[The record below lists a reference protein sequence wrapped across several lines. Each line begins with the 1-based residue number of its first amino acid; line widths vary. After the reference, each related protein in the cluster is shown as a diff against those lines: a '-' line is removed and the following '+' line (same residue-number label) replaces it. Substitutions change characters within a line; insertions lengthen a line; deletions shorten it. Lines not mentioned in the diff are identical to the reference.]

1 MIFNFKTHKTGD
13 NQMENNSIEET
24 GRHLLRISAG
34 KIKRGSR
41 TKFRRLTTSLLALA
55 LAAFQIVPAFATI
68 NNTVTANGTGPGG
81 IPVTGNA
88 NATVAVIVAAPAVS
102 VVKTITF
109 APAGGDANGNGKADP
124 GDVLNYKFTVTNNG
138 NVSLNDVKVTD
149 ANDGVGAAVVV
160 VVPTTVTTDN
170 GSAAAGTLGDSVNA
184 STTKW
189 DKLGPAD
196 VITFTGTYTVV
207 AGDIAGA
214 GGGTGTGAS
223 GSAEPDGFL
232 DDKATTTANYINGVT
247 TTLVTASDKKSV
259 QLNIAPGIQVTKVA
273 SKTTNAAAGD
283 VITYTYT
290 VKNTGN
296 TPVNNITLADT
307 HNAIPGALV
316 PAFVA
321 FNVGNT
327 STHTGN
333 TINSLSPGDS
343 ATYTATY
350 TVTQNDVDT
359 RQ

>member
-1 MIFNFKTHKTGD
+1 MIFNFKTPKTGNTEMQNL
-13 NQMENNSIEET
+13 NQNIMS
-24 GRHLLRISAG
+24 HSKL
-34 KIKRGSR
+34 KRLS
-41 TKFRRLTTSLLALA
+41 TSVIALA

-81 IPVTGNA
+81 IAVTGNA
-88 NATVAVIVAAPAVS
+88 NATVAVIVAAPSVS
-102 VVKTITF
+102 VVKTIVF
-109 APAGGDANGNGKADP
+109 APGGDANGNGKADP
-124 GDVLNYKFTVTNNG
+124 GDVLNYKFTVTNTG
-138 NVSLNDVKVTD
+138 NVSLKDVKVTD

-160 VVPTTVTTDN
+160 AVPTVVTTDN
-170 GSAAAGTLGDSVNA
+170 GTAAAGTIGDSTNV

-196 VITFTGTYTVV
+196 VITFTAAYTVV
-207 AGDIAGA
+207 AGDIASA

-223 GSAEPDGFL
+223 GGPEPDGFL
-232 DDKATTTANYINGVT
+232 DDKATVTANYVNGLIT
-247 TTLVTASDKKSV
+247 TPVTASDKKSI
-259 QLNIAPGIQVTKVA
+259 QLNIQPGIQVTKVA

-296 TPVNNITLADT
+296 TPVNNITLSDT
-307 HNAIPGALV
+307 HNGIANALV
-316 PAFVA
+316 PGFVT
-321 FNVGNT
+321 FNPGNT

-333 TINSLSPGDS
+333 TINSLSPGDF

>member
-1 MIFNFKTHKTGD
+1 MIFKFNAKNTGVTKMD
-13 NQMENNSIEET
+13 DVNQSSQNCSKLKRLSSSI
-24 GRHLLRISAG
+24 I
-34 KIKRGSR
+34 
-41 TKFRRLTTSLLALA
+41 ALA
-55 LAAFQIVPAFATI
+55 LVAFQTVPVFATI
-68 NNTVTANGTGPGG
+68 NNTVTANGTGPASVA
-81 IPVTGNA
+81 VTGNA

-109 APAGGDANGNGKADP
+109 GPGGDVNGNGKADP

-138 NVSLNDVKVTD
+138 NVTLRDVKVTD

-160 VVPTTVTTDN
+160 VVPSTVTTDN
-170 GSAAAGTLGDSVNA
+170 GSAAAGTLGDSTNA

-196 VITFTGTYTVV
+196 VITFTASYTVV
-207 AGDIAGA
+207 PGDVASA

-223 GSAEPDGFL
+223 GGPEPDGFL
-232 DDKATTTANYINGVT
+232 DDKATVTADYINGAT
-247 TTLVTASDKKSV
+247 TTPVTASDKKSI
-259 QLNIAPGIQVTKVA
+259 QLNIQPAIQVTKVA

-296 TPVNNITLADT
+296 TPVNNITLTDT
-307 HNAIPGALV
+307 HNGVANALV
-316 PAFVA
+316 PVFVA
-321 FNVGNT
+321 FNPGNT

-333 TINSLSPGDS
+333 TINSLSPGDF

>member
-1 MIFNFKTHKTGD
+1 MIFNFKTQKTGD
-13 NQMENNSIEET
+13 TEMQNFNQSLNS
-24 GRHLLRISAG
+24 RSMF
-34 KIKRGSR
+34 KRLS
-41 TKFRRLTTSLLALA
+41 TSIIALA

-68 NNTVTANGTGPGG
+68 NNTVTANGTGPGSVA
-81 IPVTGNA
+81 VTGNA

-102 VVKTITF
+102 VVKTIVF
-109 APAGGDANGNGKADP
+109 APGGDVNGNGKADP

-160 VVPTTVTTDN
+160 VVPTVVTTDN
-170 GSAAAGTLGDSVNA
+170 GSAAAGTIGDSVNA

-207 AGDIAGA
+207 AGDIASA

-223 GSAEPDGFL
+223 GGAEPDGFL
-232 DDKATTTANYINGVT
+232 DDKATATANYINGVIT
-247 TTLVTASDKKSV
+247 TPVTASDKKSI
-259 QLNIAPGIQVTKVA
+259 QLNIAPGIQVTKIA

-307 HNAIPGALV
+307 HNGILNALT
-316 PAFVA
+316 PNFVA
-321 FNVGNT
+321 FNAGNT

-333 TINSLSPGDS
+333 TINSLSPGDF

>member
-1 MIFNFKTHKTGD
+1 MIFNFKTNKAGD
-13 NQMENNSIEET
+13 TKMHNLNQSINI
-24 GRHLLRISAG
+24 HS
-34 KIKRGSR
+34 KFKR
-41 TKFRRLTTSLLALA
+41 LATSIIALA
-55 LAAFQIVPAFATI
+55 LVAFQTVPTFATI
-68 NNTVTANGTGPGG
+68 NNSVTANGTGPGSVA
-81 IPVTGNA
+81 VTGNA

-109 APAGGDANGNGKADP
+109 GPGGDANGNGKADP

-138 NVSLNDVKVTD
+138 NVTLKDVTATD

-160 VVPTTVTTDN
+160 VVPSTVTTDN
-170 GSAAAGTLGDSVNA
+170 GSAAAGTLGDSTNA

-196 VITFTGTYTVV
+196 VITFIAAYTVV
-207 AGDIAGA
+207 AGDVASA
-214 GGGTGTGAS
+214 GGGAGTGAS
-223 GSAEPDGFL
+223 GGAEPDGFL
-232 DDKATTTANYINGVT
+232 DDKVTVKANYINGLT
-247 TTLVTASDKKSV
+247 TTQVTATDKKSI
-259 QLNIAPGIQVTKVA
+259 QLNIQPGIQVTKVA

-296 TPVNNITLADT
+296 TPVNNITLTDT
-307 HNAIPGALV
+307 HNGVANALV
-316 PAFVA
+316 PAFGA

-350 TVTQNDVDT
+350 TVTQTDVDT

>member
-1 MIFNFKTHKTGD
+1 MIFNFKT
-13 NQMENNSIEET
+13 QET
-24 GRHLLRISAG
+24 GVTKMQNLDQG
-34 KIKRGSR
+34 IKPSSML
-41 TKFRRLTTSLLALA
+41 KRLSTSIVALA
-55 LAAFQIVPAFATI
+55 LVAFQIVPAFATI
-68 NNTVTANGTGPGG
+68 NNTVTANGTAPGG
-81 IPVTGNA
+81 IPVTGNS
-88 NATVAVIVAAPAVS
+88 NATVAVVVAAPAIS

-109 APAGGDANGNGKADP
+109 APGGDANGNNKADP
-124 GDVLNYKFTVTNNG
+124 GDVLNYKFTVTNTG
-138 NVSLNDVKVTD
+138 NVSLKDVKVTD
-149 ANDGVGAAVVV
+149 VNDGVGAPVTV
-160 VVPTTVTTDN
+160 VVPSVVTTDN
-170 GSAAAGTLGDSVNA
+170 GTAAAGTLGDSVNA

-196 VITFTGTYTVV
+196 VITFTAAYTVV
-207 AGDIAGA
+207 AGDIASA

-223 GSAEPDGFL
+223 GGAEPDGFL
-232 DDKATTTANYINGVT
+232 DDKATTTANYVNGVT
-247 TTLVTASDKKSV
+247 TTPVTASDKKSI
-259 QLNIAPGIQVTKVA
+259 QLNIQPGIQVTKVA

-307 HNAIPGALV
+307 HNGVLGALV

-350 TVTQNDVDT
+350 TVTQTDVDT